1 MKVLFAASECVP
13 FVKTGGLADVVGA
26 LSKALVRQGVDARVI
41 LPLYREIP
49 QTYREQMEHCLYF
62 YVNLGWRRQYVGIEK
77 LELGGV
83 TFYFVDNLQYFDRP
97 YIYGSGG
104 DEGERF
110 SYFCRAVM
118 EAMPQIDFVPDI
130 LHCHDWQTGM
140 IPALLEAQYRTLP
153 LYRNVKTVFT
163 IHNLRYQ
170 GVFPIHEIEE
180 YLSLGDWA
188 YDNAHLE
195 FYGQCS
201 FMKGG
206 LVFADKITTVSP
218 TYAQEIQTAYYG
230 ERLDGL
236 LRSRVNDLSGVLNGI
251 DTEEYDPQT
260 DSAIS
265 VNYGPD
271 TFAQKVQNKLALQR
285 ELGLQEGERI
295 PLIGMVS
302 RLSGQKGFD
311 LVERVLDEILKTGAQ
326 LCVLGKGEDR
336 FEDLFNWAR
345 CIIPRNWP
353 RIEMNHALAH
363 KIYKATIS
371 SSCRPCLPCGL
382 SQMIALRYGS
392 LPITRETGGL
402 RDTVLSYNEFT
413 GDGNGF
419 TFLNYNAHDMLH
431 VIERAVRL
439 FQAEPETI
447 EMLATRAMRGEYGWS
462 KSAGEYVALY
472 ASLLG
477 TATTSGAEESAAQ
490 EPAAEDGEAPQK
502 SAAKKPAAAKK
513 ATASAPAK
521 KPAARKKAAEG
532 SDASKSAAK
541 KPAAAK
547 KAADASTP
555 AKKPTAR
562 KKAAPASAEAE
573 KVVPPAD
580 ENA

>member
-13 FVKTGGLADVVGA
+13 FVKTGGLADVAGA

-49 QTYREQMEHCLYF
+49 QSYRERMEHCLYF

-77 LELGGV
+77 LELNGV

-118 EAMPQIDFVPDI
+118 EAMPQIDFIPDI

-153 LYRNVKTVFT
+153 LYRNIKTVFT

-251 DTEEYDPQT
+251 DTEEYNPQT
-260 DSAIS
+260 DPDIA
-265 VNYGPD
+265 VHYGAD

-285 ELGLQEGERI
+285 ELGLAEGERI

-302 RLSGQKGFD
+302 RLSSQKGFD

-336 FEDLFNWAR
+336 FEDLFNWAQWKY
-345 CIIPRNWP
+345 PTQLAA

-363 KIYKATIS
+363 KIYAGS
-371 SSCRPCLPCGL
+371 DFFLMPSMFEPCGL

-431 VIERAVRL
+431 VIERATGIY
-439 FQAEPETI
+439 QNEPETI
-447 EMLATRAMRGEYGWS
+447 EKLATRAMRGEYGWS
-462 KSAGEYVALY
+462 KSAGEYLALY
-472 ASLLG
+472 ASLLEAPAP
-477 TATTSGAEESAAQ
+477 TAG
-490 EPAAEDGEAPQK
+490 EPAPAKKPAAKKAAAKKPADDAAKP
-502 SAAKKPAAAKK
+502 AAKKPAAKKTAARKSTDDAAKPSARKPAAKK
-513 ATASAPAK
+513 AADGEGAQKTAAK
-521 KPAARKKAAEG
+521 KPAARKKA
-532 SDASKSAAK
+532 DSAA
-541 KPAAAK
+541 P
-547 KAADASTP
+547 TP
-555 AKKPTAR
+555 
-562 KKAAPASAEAE
+562 
-573 KVVPPAD
+573 VPPAD

>member
-13 FVKTGGLADVVGA
+13 FVKTGGLADVAGA

-49 QTYREQMEHCLYF
+49 QSYRERMEHCLYF

-77 LELGGV
+77 LELNGV

-118 EAMPQIDFVPDI
+118 EAMPQIDFIPDI

-153 LYRNVKTVFT
+153 LYRNIKTVFT

-251 DTEEYDPQT
+251 DTEEYNPQT
-260 DSAIS
+260 DPDIA
-265 VNYGPD
+265 VHYGAD

-285 ELGLQEGERI
+285 ELGLAEGERI

-302 RLSGQKGFD
+302 RLSSQKGFD

-336 FEDLFNWAR
+336 FEDLFNWAQWKY
-345 CIIPRNWP
+345 PTQLAA

-363 KIYKATIS
+363 KIYAGS
-371 SSCRPCLPCGL
+371 DFFLMPSMFEPCGL

-431 VIERAVRL
+431 VIERATGIY
-439 FQAEPETI
+439 QNEPETI
-447 EMLATRAMRGEYGWS
+447 EKLATRAMRGEYGWS
-462 KSAGEYVALY
+462 KSAGEYLALY
-472 ASLLG
+472 ASLL
-477 TATTSGAEESAAQ
+477 
-490 EPAAEDGEAPQK
+490 EAPAPTAGEK
-502 SAAKKPAAAKK
+502 PAAKKPAAKKTAARKSTDDAAKPSARKPAAKK
-513 ATASAPAK
+513 AADGEGAQKTAAK
-521 KPAARKKAAEG
+521 KPAARKKA
-532 SDASKSAAK
+532 DSAA
-541 KPAAAK
+541 P
-547 KAADASTP
+547 TP
-555 AKKPTAR
+555 
-562 KKAAPASAEAE
+562 
-573 KVVPPAD
+573 VPPAD

>member
-13 FVKTGGLADVVGA
+13 FVKTGGLADVAGA

-49 QTYREQMEHCLYF
+49 QSYRERMEHCLYF

-77 LELGGV
+77 LELNGV

-118 EAMPQIDFVPDI
+118 EAMPQIDFIPDI

-153 LYRNVKTVFT
+153 LYRNIKTVFT

-251 DTEEYDPQT
+251 DTEEYNPQT
-260 DSAIS
+260 DPDIA
-265 VNYGPD
+265 VHYGAD

-285 ELGLQEGERI
+285 ELGLAEGERI

-302 RLSGQKGFD
+302 RLSSQKGFD

-336 FEDLFNWAR
+336 FEDLFNWAQWKY
-345 CIIPRNWP
+345 PTQLAA

-363 KIYKATIS
+363 KIYAGS
-371 SSCRPCLPCGL
+371 DFFLMPSMFEPCGL

-431 VIERAVRL
+431 VIERATGIY
-439 FQAEPETI
+439 QNEPETI
-447 EMLATRAMRGEYGWS
+447 EKLATRAMRGEYGWS
-462 KSAGEYVALY
+462 KSAGEYLALY
-472 ASLLG
+472 ASLLEAPAP
-477 TATTSGAEESAAQ
+477 TAG
-490 EPAAEDGEAPQK
+490 EPAPAKKTAARK
-502 SAAKKPAAAKK
+502 STDDAAKPSARKPAAKK
-513 ATASAPAK
+513 AADGEGAQKTAAK
-521 KPAARKKAAEG
+521 KPAARKKA
-532 SDASKSAAK
+532 DSAAA
-541 KPAAAK
+541 P
-547 KAADASTP
+547 TP
-555 AKKPTAR
+555 
-562 KKAAPASAEAE
+562 
-573 KVVPPAD
+573 VPPAD

>member
-13 FVKTGGLADVVGA
+13 FVKTGGLADVAGA

-49 QTYREQMEHCLYF
+49 QSYRERMEHCLYF

-77 LELGGV
+77 LELNGV

-118 EAMPQIDFVPDI
+118 EAMPQIDFIPDI

-153 LYRNVKTVFT
+153 LYRNIKTVFT

-251 DTEEYDPQT
+251 DTEEYNPQT
-260 DSAIS
+260 DPDIA
-265 VNYGPD
+265 VHYGAD

-285 ELGLQEGERI
+285 ELGLAEGERI

-302 RLSGQKGFD
+302 RLSSQKGFD

-336 FEDLFNWAR
+336 FEDLFNWAQWKY
-345 CIIPRNWP
+345 PTQLAA

-363 KIYKATIS
+363 KIYAGS
-371 SSCRPCLPCGL
+371 DFFLMPSMFEPCGL

-431 VIERAVRL
+431 VIERATGIY
-439 FQAEPETI
+439 QNEPETI
-447 EMLATRAMRGEYGWS
+447 EKLATRAMRGEYGWS
-462 KSAGEYVALY
+462 KSAGEYLALY
-472 ASLLG
+472 ASLLEAPAP
-477 TATTSGAEESAAQ
+477 TAG
-490 EPAAEDGEAPQK
+490 EPAPAKKPAAKKAAAKKPADDAAKP
-502 SAAKKPAAAKK
+502 AAKKPAAKKTAARKSTDDAAKPSARKPAAKK
-513 ATASAPAK
+513 AADGEGAQKTAAK
-521 KPAARKKAAEG
+521 KPAARKKA
-532 SDASKSAAK
+532 DSAAA
-541 KPAAAK
+541 P
-547 KAADASTP
+547 TP
-555 AKKPTAR
+555 
-562 KKAAPASAEAE
+562 
-573 KVVPPAD
+573 VPPAD

>member
-13 FVKTGGLADVVGA
+13 FVKTGGLADVAGA

-49 QTYREQMEHCLYF
+49 QSYRERMEHCLYF

-77 LELGGV
+77 LELNGV

-118 EAMPQIDFVPDI
+118 EAMPQIDFIPDI

-153 LYRNVKTVFT
+153 LYRNIKTVFT

-251 DTEEYDPQT
+251 DTEEYNPQT
-260 DSAIS
+260 DPDIA
-265 VNYGPD
+265 VHYGAD
-271 TFAQKVQNKLALQR
+271 TFAQKVQNKLAMQR
-285 ELGLQEGERI
+285 ELGLAEGERI

-302 RLSGQKGFD
+302 RLSSQKGFD

-336 FEDLFNWAR
+336 FEDLFNWAQWKY
-345 CIIPRNWP
+345 PTQLAA

-363 KIYKATIS
+363 KIYAGS
-371 SSCRPCLPCGL
+371 DFFLMPSMFEPCGL

-431 VIERAVRL
+431 VIERATGIY
-439 FQAEPETI
+439 QNEPETI
-447 EMLATRAMRGEYGWS
+447 EKLATRAMRGEYGWS
-462 KSAGEYVALY
+462 KSAGEYLALY
-472 ASLLG
+472 ASLLEAPAP
-477 TATTSGAEESAAQ
+477 TAG
-490 EPAAEDGEAPQK
+490 EPAPAKKPAAKKAAAKKPADDAAKP
-502 SAAKKPAAAKK
+502 AAKKPAAKKTAARKSTDDAAKPSARKPAAKK
-513 ATASAPAK
+513 AADGEGAQKTAAK
-521 KPAARKKAAEG
+521 KPAARKKA
-532 SDASKSAAK
+532 DSAAA
-541 KPAAAK
+541 P
-547 KAADASTP
+547 TP
-555 AKKPTAR
+555 
-562 KKAAPASAEAE
+562 
-573 KVVPPAD
+573 VPPAD

>member
-1 MKVLFAASECVP
+1 MNIIF
-13 FVKTGGLADVVGA
+13 
-26 LSKALVRQGVDARVI
+26 
-41 LPLYREIP
+41 
-49 QTYREQMEHCLYF
+49 
-62 YVNLGWRRQYVGIEK
+62 
-77 LELGGV
+77 
-83 TFYFVDNLQYFDRP
+83 
-97 YIYGSGG
+97 
-104 DEGERF
+104 
-110 SYFCRAVM
+110 
-118 EAMPQIDFVPDI
+118 
-130 LHCHDWQTGM
+130 
-140 IPALLEAQYRTLP
+140 
-153 LYRNVKTVFT
+153 
-163 IHNLRYQ
+163 
-170 GVFPIHEIEE
+170 
-180 YLSLGDWA
+180 
-188 YDNAHLE
+188 
-195 FYGQCS
+195 
-201 FMKGG
+201 
-206 LVFADKITTVSP
+206 
-218 TYAQEIQTAYYG
+218 
-230 ERLDGL
+230 
-236 LRSRVNDLSGVLNGI
+236 
-251 DTEEYDPQT
+251 
-260 DSAIS
+260 
-265 VNYGPD
+265 
-271 TFAQKVQNKLALQR
+271 
-285 ELGLQEGERI
+285 

-336 FEDLFNWAR
+336 FEDLFNWAQWKY
-345 CIIPRNWP
+345 PTQLAA

-363 KIYKATIS
+363 KIYAGS
-371 SSCRPCLPCGL
+371 DFFLMPSMFEPCGL

-513 ATASAPAK
+513 AAAASAPAK

-547 KAADASTP
+547 KAADASAP
-555 AKKPTAR
+555 AKKPAAR

>member
-13 FVKTGGLADVVGA
+13 FVKTGGLADVAGA

-49 QTYREQMEHCLYF
+49 QSYRERMEHCLYF

-77 LELGGV
+77 LELNGV

-118 EAMPQIDFVPDI
+118 EAMPQIDFIPDI

-153 LYRNVKTVFT
+153 QYRNIKTVFT

-251 DTEEYDPQT
+251 DTEEYNPQT
-260 DSAIS
+260 DPDIA
-265 VNYGPD
+265 VHYGAD

-285 ELGLQEGERI
+285 ELGLAEGERI

-302 RLSGQKGFD
+302 RLSSQKGFD

-336 FEDLFNWAR
+336 FEDLFNWAQWKY
-345 CIIPRNWP
+345 PTQLAA

-363 KIYKATIS
+363 KIYAGS
-371 SSCRPCLPCGL
+371 DFFLMPSMFEPCGL

-431 VIERAVRL
+431 VIERATGIY
-439 FQAEPETI
+439 QNEPETI
-447 EMLATRAMRGEYGWS
+447 EKLATRAMRGEYGWS
-462 KSAGEYVALY
+462 KSAGEYLALY
-472 ASLLG
+472 ASLLEAPAP
-477 TATTSGAEESAAQ
+477 TAG
-490 EPAAEDGEAPQK
+490 EPAPAKKPAAK
-502 SAAKKPAAAKK
+502 KAAAKKPADDAAKPAAKKTAARKSTDDAAKPSARKPAAKK
-513 ATASAPAK
+513 AADGEGAQKTAAK
-521 KPAARKKAAEG
+521 KPAARKKA
-532 SDASKSAAK
+532 DSAA
-541 KPAAAK
+541 P
-547 KAADASTP
+547 TP
-555 AKKPTAR
+555 
-562 KKAAPASAEAE
+562 
-573 KVVPPAD
+573 VPPAD